1 MIVEQ
6 NGMAGSNITVETLD
20 ALTPSDIGE
29 IGIEII
35 AQLDAELD
43 LMERTLKRR
52 RAALRSGILQKYG
65 PCQIGTKTTHDGEYV
80 VKICA
85 PKRVD
90 WDQSALASLWKT
102 IGDTAAE
109 YIKIKYDVSEAAY
122 KSWPKVIRKEFEP
135 ARTVK
140 PGATTV
146 TIVKKEA
153 A

>member
-1 MIVEQ
+1 MT
-6 NGMAGSNITVETLD
+6 GSNITVETLD
-20 ALTPSDIGE
+20 ALTPSDIGD
-29 IGIEII
+29 IGIDII

-122 KSWPKVIRKEFEP
+122 KAWPEVIRKEFEP

-140 PGATTV
+140 PGAVMV
-146 TIVKKEA
+146 TITKNEVVGKC
-153 A
+153 

>member
-1 MIVEQ
+1 ML
-6 NGMAGSNITVETLD
+6 NTTVETLD
-20 ALTPSDIGE
+20 AMTPTDV
-29 IGIEII
+29 
-35 AQLDAELD
+35 AELTIDTLALLNAD
-43 LMERTLKRR
+43 LDRIEAAAKRR
-52 RAALRSGILQKYG
+52 RAVLRAGILQKYG

-90 WDQSALASLWKT
+90 WDQTALAALWKT
-102 IGDTAAE
+102 IGETAAE
-109 YIKIKYDVSEAAY
+109 YIKIKYDVSESAY
-122 KSWPKVIRKEFEP
+122 KAWPEIIRKEFEP

>member
-1 MIVEQ
+1 MT
-6 NGMAGSNITVETLD
+6 GSNITVETLD

-29 IGIEII
+29 IGVEII

-52 RAALRSGILQKYG
+52 RAALRAGILQKYG

-109 YIKIKYDVSEAAY
+109 YIKIKYDVSESAY
-122 KSWPKVIRKEFEP
+122 KAWPEVIRKEFEP

-140 PGATTV
+140 PGAPTV

>member
-1 MIVEQ
+1 MT
-6 NGMAGSNITVETLD
+6 GSNITVETLD

-35 AQLDAELD
+35 AQLDAELS
-43 LMERTLKRR
+43 LAEQVLKRR
-52 RAALRSGILQKYG
+52 RETLRAGILQKYG
-65 PCQIGTKTTHDGEYV
+65 PCQLGTKTAHDGEYV

-90 WDQSALASLWKT
+90 WDQTALAALWKT
-102 IGDTAAE
+102 IGETAAE
-109 YIKIKYDVSEAAY
+109 YIKIKYDVSESAY
-122 KSWPKVIRKEFEP
+122 KAWPEVIRKEFEP

-140 PGATTV
+140 AGAAVVSIT
-146 TIVKKEA
+146 KKDA

>member
-1 MIVEQ
+1 MT
-6 NGMAGSNITVETLD
+6 GSNITVETLD
-20 ALTPSDIGE
+20 ALTPSDIGD
-29 IGIEII
+29 IGIDVI

-43 LMERTLKRR
+43 LMERALKRR
-52 RAALRSGILQKYG
+52 RAALRAGILQKYG

-90 WDQSALASLWKT
+90 WDQAALAALWKS
-102 IGDTAAE
+102 IGETAGE

-122 KSWPKVIRKEFEP
+122 KAWPEVIRKEFEP